1 MRSGVILYG
10 LTQHRPEAAEKQA
23 QTLRARTYS
32 TVIRSVSAGLL
43 WLIRSTHTEMSLKN
57 NEKEARTRANV
68 QNGSDEA
75 AEKVERVSKRERERL
90 KRPAAFCSGHLAS
103 PLSFVCKR
111 CSAERNGGS
120 SSPEE
125 HPHGAHQHAKYK
137 YGQWRYS
144 FLLARGSANL
154 SKGEWRAGQRVSIP
168 IFRFFFKTF
177 FPEKGSRHRE
187 MHVARATSTPPAFL

>member
-43 WLIRSTHTEMSLKN
+43 WLIRSAHTEMSLKN

-75 AEKVERVSKRERERL
+75 AEKVERVSKRERERD
-90 KRPAAFCSGHLAS
+90 
-103 PLSFVCKR
+103 
-111 CSAERNGGS
+111 
-120 SSPEE
+120 
-125 HPHGAHQHAKYK
+125 
-137 YGQWRYS
+137 
-144 FLLARGSANL
+144 
-154 SKGEWRAGQRVSIP
+154 
-168 IFRFFFKTF
+168 
-177 FPEKGSRHRE
+177 
-187 MHVARATSTPPAFL
+187 